1 MTSKT
6 LVSIITP
13 CYNAEKFISETIE
26 SVMSQ
31 TYTEWEMIIV
41 DDCSTDNSANI
52 VKQYQSNDN
61 RIKYFCTEKPSGS
74 PTLPRNIGIQNAKGR
89 YIAFLDADDIFMPTK
104 LENQVK
110 IFTKE
115 NVGIV
120 FSNYEKISY
129 DGTRNNRVIIAP
141 KVITYNKLL
150 QSGYIG
156 CCTLMYDKEK
166 TGLIQFQKT
175 GQEDYVFELS
185 ILKKGLIAVNTNTV
199 ESLYRIVPS
208 SRSAQKLTMAKRQ
221 WDVLRKIE
229 QLSLLKSLYYFSCY
243 AILGAIKYIK

>member
-1 MTSKT
+1 MKSS

-13 CYNAEKFISETIE
+13 CYNAERFIRATIE
-26 SVMSQ
+26 SIISQ
-31 TYTEWEMIIV
+31 TYPNWEMIIV
-41 DDCSTDNSANI
+41 DDCSKDNSAEIITEYAN
-52 VKQYQSNDN
+52 KDP
-61 RIKYFCTEKPSGS
+61 RIRYFCTDKPSGS
-74 PTLPRNIGIQNAKGR
+74 PTLPRNIGIQNANGR
-89 YIAFLDADDIFMPTK
+89 YITFLDADDIFLPTK
-104 LENQVK
+104 LQHQIEC
-110 IFTKE
+110 FTKS
-115 NVGIV
+115 NIGIV
-120 FSNYEKISY
+120 FSNYEKMAY

-156 CCTLMYDKEK
+156 CCTLMYDIEK

-175 GQEDYVFELS
+175 GQEDYVFELG

-221 WDVLRKIE
+221 WHVLRKIE
-229 QLSLLKSLYYFSCY
+229 KLPIYKALYYFACY
-243 AILGAIKYIK
+243 AVLGVIKYLK